1 MNFVYTNLP
10 VIIDKPFTRY
20 EKIYY
25 LFTNANNFNKNVLD
39 KLNDLEN
46 KSWSCSDLEN
56 SIFLDQMKLE
66 HVVRD
71 FFKWRDER
79 GCCSA

>member
-1 MNFVYTNLP
+1 MNFLFTNLP
-10 VIIDKPFTRY
+10 VIIDKILLVRKNLLSIY
-20 EKIYY
+20 ECKYLIKI
-25 LFTNANNFNKNVLD
+25 LG

-71 FFKWRDER
+71 FSKWRDER

>member
-1 MNFVYTNLP
+1 MNFLFTNLP

-20 EKIYY
+20 EN
-25 LFTNANNFNKNVLD
+25 LLSMNANNFNKNVLD

-56 SIFLDQMKLE
+56 SIFFGPIFMNKM
-66 HVVRD
+66 
-71 FFKWRDER
+71 ER
-79 GCCSA
+79 YCLKKNSFDSQD